1 MATSM
6 SVNRGSRKSLLT
18 ARERVL
24 VHLLPMQKYVQDANL
39 PRSVTQDGIAE
50 AVDVGRNN
58 VAKILQ
64 ELEYQGTVEVSTKH
78 VKGLPSV
85 RKVYFLTHGG
95 FEEAK
100 ELKEDLDAVR
110 IKVIDLKGEEHDDEV
125 GRLVS
130 YLPGTYSFLEL
141 AMSVERGVF
150 DSRSFHES
158 KVKEERRFVDFTD
171 KKPTVHT
178 FFGRERE
185 LRELNE
191 LIENETTRAV
201 VIFGIPGMGKTTLIA
216 KFAQDVRDRTN
227 VFWLKIHEWLNV
239 KGLLKP
245 VAEFLSQSG
254 KKNLEWYLGQ
264 TETPSIG
271 EVLQIL
277 ITDMD
282 GMPALIILDDVQK
295 GEPSVKELISA
306 LMGVLDEIPSL
317 RIVCAMRDL
326 PQFYSR
332 SLVVNNTVKEMQ
344 LDGLDKDSSVKML
357 RARSMPED
365 QVQQLIKITE
375 GHPLFL
381 ELIDNVDGALG
392 KNIRMFIDQEVVSK
406 LEVAEK
412 RIMNVAAVF
421 RYPVI
426 IDAFFITEEEMRKEL
441 HGKDMELEK
450 IDFTISYETVDSLL
464 AKSILHESIGRTI
477 GMHDLLREFTYSR
490 LTPHQKTLYH
500 RAASKFYVQDSSLS
514 SQVEA
519 LYHCIMG
526 KEMGKAVEI
535 AAGRGSEIVMRGYSS
550 QFAPLLE
557 KLLAEQNI
565 KERDELLLLHAG
577 IMELRGEYDKA
588 IEEYRNV
595 VDSLRTGGH
604 DRLLAETHRHIGA
617 IEIKRTR
624 FDNSLDSLTEAL
636 RLAIISG
643 DPLTLSEIHYDLG
656 GLYERRGIYDEATE
670 HLRSAEAFATDVG
683 NKAAL
688 GKALYGQARVMAGLS
703 DFPKAVELKK
713 RALSVLERAGDINMM
728 AKVCIGLAN
737 DLRYL
742 GETNDALR
750 YLEKAVDLANSVGD
764 VSTLAYALSNMA
776 AEYLERKDLEKAE
789 GLIHQSTQL
798 FSKLDDQMMLANMHM
813 FKGFLLKLRGETEWS
828 KEEFQLCLKMT
839 REHDV
844 PSRLSHWLFEI
855 AKAYV
860 EMGDDETALELFN
873 ESNDLATM
881 IGNQRLIEQIRDEI
895 GGSHLV

>member
-1 MATSM
+1 
-6 SVNRGSRKSLLT
+6 
-18 ARERVL
+18 
-24 VHLLPMQKYVQDANL
+24 MQKYVQDANL

-50 AVDVGRNN
+50 AVNVGRNN

-64 ELEYQGTVEVSTKH
+64 ELEDSDIVEVSTKH

-85 RKVYFLTHGG
+85 RKVYFLTHEG

-100 ELKEDLDAVR
+100 VLKEELDAIR

-130 YLPGTYSFLEL
+130 YLPGTYPFLEL
-141 AMSVERGVF
+141 VMSVERGTF

-171 KKPTVHT
+171 KKPAVHT
-178 FFGRERE
+178 FFGRDRE
-185 LRELNE
+185 LRALND
-191 LIENETTRAV
+191 LIANDAPRAV

-216 KFAQDVRDRTN
+216 KFAQDVRERTN

-245 VAEFLSQSG
+245 VAEYLSQTG

-264 TETPSIG
+264 TETPNIG

-277 ITDMD
+277 ITDLD

-295 GEPSVKELISA
+295 GEPAVKGLISA

-317 RIVCAMRDL
+317 RVVCAMRDL

-332 SLVVNNTVKEMQ
+332 SLVVNNVVKEIQ
-344 LDGLDKDSSVKML
+344 LEGLDKDSCVKML
-357 RARSMPED
+357 KARSMPED
-365 QVQQLIKITE
+365 QVQELIKITE

-381 ELIDNVDGALG
+381 ELIENVDGALG

-426 IDAFFITEEEMRKEL
+426 IDAFFITEEEMRKAL
-441 HGKDMELEK
+441 HGKDMELEN

-464 AKSILHESIGRTI
+464 AKSIFHESIGRTI

-490 LTPHQKTLYH
+490 LTPRQKTLYH
-500 RAASKFYVQDSSLS
+500 GAASKFYLQDSSLS

-557 KLLAEQNI
+557 KLLAESNI
-565 KERDELLLLHAG
+565 KEREELLLLHAG
-577 IMELRGEYDKA
+577 IMELRGEYDTA
-588 IEEYRNV
+588 IEEYRAV
-595 VDSLRTGGH
+595 IASKSIDDQ
-604 DRLLAETHRHIGA
+604 DRLLAETYRHIGA

-624 FDNSLDSLTEAL
+624 YDQALVTLTKAFD
-636 RLAIISG
+636 LAEMSK
-643 DPLTLSEIHYDLG
+643 DPLTLAEVHYDLG
-656 GLYERRGIYDEATE
+656 GLYDRRGMYNEAMRNF
-670 HLRSAEAFATDVG
+670 RSAESFADKVG
-683 NKAAL
+683 NKTAL
-688 GKALYGQARVMAGLS
+688 GMALYGQGRVMAGLS
-703 DFPKAVELKK
+703 DYSGAVEMKK
-713 RALSVLERAGDINMM
+713 KALSMLERVGDMSMI
-728 AKVCIGLAN
+728 AKTYVGLAN
-737 DLRYL
+737 DLRHT
-742 GETNDALR
+742 GETDEALR
-750 YLEKAVDLANSVGD
+750 CLNKAVDMASSVGD
-764 VSTLAYALSNMA
+764 VSTLGYALSNMA

-789 GLIHQSTQL
+789 KLIYQSIQI
-798 FSKLDDQMMLANMHM
+798 FEKIDDQLMLVSMHIYKSFLHR
-813 FKGFLLKLRGETEWS
+813 FKGDWEWS
-828 KEEFQLCLKMT
+828 KEELQCSLQIARTL
-839 REHDV
+839 DA
-844 PSRLSHWLFEI
+844 PSRLC
-855 AKAYV
+855 
-860 EMGDDETALELFN
+860 
-873 ESNDLATM
+873 
-881 IGNQRLIEQIRDEI
+881 R
-895 GGSHLV
+895 